1 MAGPGQVRFPGEDK
15 RRKLRMKGIKKAS
28 DSIQKRLRKN
38 LDALLDDPS
47 SILPTRHPKGVF
59 PRRDPLKKT
68 QKEVQRVTDKRNNL
82 KWLQRRMR
90 KRRGDVPARALAG
103 TLAAAHE
110 ETFDTVSIFQNPAY
124 GRHSFV
130 RRGMAAPTDLASM
143 QNFHDIPLRLLLWRD
158 HAKAGIWFFG
168 SRAEI
173 VCTGTKPLIPD
184 GWIDEGLKQ
193 TPINLQ
199 KDGRV
204 WFTSGLTPKEV
215 EERKQTK
222 DGWIRFEFNDGTLL
236 GISAASLQSIEESLI
251 GGISL
256 RMLPPKI
263 SAVAEIEWIWAPEGW
278 GDDREISKEMEEAGQ
293 EVLTAWTDLTLK
305 DKDVVERLK
314 GAVTNSIDEGFV
326 LGTMWFE
333 EFEEGISAIEG
344 TDLEKEAI
352 QCALSNIK
360 AGLHVRRDGVAL
372 DSPDDVIRLEMRAGH
387 DILISLWDDWG
398 HTILE
403 EMFGIEGEKAD
414 DIHAKQMKRKQGFN
428 AFLKGLSKDRQATSK
443 LEALPWNNTVLPSP
457 LDLLHDLVRKGHT
470 DGLGRTISM
479 VRKRK
484 VINDAAMGWA
494 WLVAHDRD
502 GSEAWR
508 FEQVARDKGGDWARA
523 VSDLWQV
530 SEILIAGNGKKS
542 DYIDAMGKVA
552 AAASLQ
558 TDLPDDE

>member
-1 MAGPGQVRFPGEDK
+1 MAGPGQVRFPGQDK

-28 DSIQKRLRKN
+28 DAIQKRLRKN
-38 LDALLDDPS
+38 LDTLLDDPS

-68 QKEVQRVTDKRNNL
+68 QKEVQRVADKRNNL

-103 TLAAAHE
+103 SLAAAHE
-110 ETFDTVSIFQNPAY
+110 ESFDTVSIFQNPVY

-173 VCTGTKPLIPD
+173 MCTGTKPLIPD
-184 GWIDEGLKQ
+184 GWINEGLKRA
-193 TPINLQ
+193 PIDLEE
-199 KDGRV
+199 KDGI
-204 WFTSGLTPKEV
+204 WFTSGLTAKDV
-215 EERKQTK
+215 EERRQNEH
-222 DGWIRFEFNDGTLL
+222 GWIRFEFNDGTLL

-263 SAVAEIEWIWAPEGW
+263 SAVAEIEWVWSPDGWPDERDAPDGM
-278 GDDREISKEMEEAGQ
+278 DDAVQEIL
-293 EVLTAWTDLTLK
+293 VAWTDLTLK

-314 GAVTNSIDEGFV
+314 GAVTNSIDEGFI

-333 EFEEGISAIEG
+333 EFEDGISAIEG
-344 TDLEKEAI
+344 TELEKEAI

-372 DSPDDVIRLEMRAGH
+372 DSPDDVIRLEMKAGH
-387 DILISLWDDWG
+387 DILIALWEDWG

-403 EMFGIEGEKAD
+403 EMFGIVDEKAD
-414 DIHAKQMKRKQGFN
+414 DIYAKQMKRKQGFN

-443 LEALPWNNTVLPSP
+443 LEALPWNDASLPSP
-457 LDLLHDLVRKGHT
+457 LDLLHDLVRKAHT
-470 DGLGRTISM
+470 DGLGRTVSM

-484 VINDAAMGWA
+484 VIDEAAMGWA
-494 WLVAHDRD
+494 WLVAHERD

-508 FEQVARDKGGDWARA
+508 FDQVARDKGGDWARA
-523 VSDLWQV
+523 VADLWQV
-530 SEILIAGNGKKS
+530 SMNLISGDGERS
-542 DYIDAMGKVA
+542 DYVEAMKNVA
-552 AAASLQ
+552 NTASIQ
-558 TDLPDDE
+558 SGLPEDD

>member
-1 MAGPGQVRFPGEDK
+1 MAGPGQVRFPGQDK

-28 DSIQKRLRKN
+28 DAIQKRLRKN

-47 SILPTRHPKGVF
+47 SILPTRHPNSVF
-59 PRRDPLKKT
+59 PRRDPLRKT

-110 ETFDTVSIFQNPAY
+110 DVFDTVSIFNNPVY

-143 QNFHDIPLRLLLWRD
+143 QNFHDVPLRLLLWRD
-158 HAKAGIWFFG
+158 HARAGIWFFG
-168 SRAEI
+168 NRDES

-184 GWIDEGLKQ
+184 GWIDAGLKLA
-193 TPINLQ
+193 PIDLEE
-199 KDGRV
+199 KDGV
-204 WFTSGLTPKEV
+204 WFTSGLTAKDV
-215 EERKQTK
+215 EERIQNK
-222 DGWIRFEFNDGTLL
+222 DGWIRFEFNDGTIV

-251 GGISL
+251 GKISL

-263 SAVAEIEWIWAPEGW
+263 SAVAEIEWIWSPDGWPDNRDAPDGMDEAIQ
-278 GDDREISKEMEEAGQ
+278 EILA
-293 EVLTAWTDLTLK
+293 AWTELTLK

-314 GAVTNSIDEGFV
+314 GAVTNSINEGFI

-333 EFEEGISAIEG
+333 EFEDGISAIEG

-372 DSPDDVIRLEMRAGH
+372 DSPDDVIRLEMKAGH
-387 DILISLWDDWG
+387 DILIALWEDWG

-403 EMFGIEGEKAD
+403 EMFGIVGENAD
-414 DIHAKQMKRKQGFN
+414 NIYSKQMKRKQGFN

-443 LEALPWNNTVLPSP
+443 LEALPWNDVVLPSP
-457 LDLLHDLVRKGHT
+457 LDLLHELVRKGHT
-470 DGLGRTISM
+470 DGLGRTVSM

-484 VINDAAMGWA
+484 IIDEAAMGWA
-494 WLVAHDRD
+494 WLVAHERD

-508 FEQVARDKGGDWARA
+508 FDQVARDKGGDWARSVA
-523 VSDLWQV
+523 DLWEV
-530 SEILIAGNGKKS
+530 SMNLISGGGKKS
-542 DYIDAMGKVA
+542 DYIEAMKNVA
-552 AAASLQ
+552 SAASIQ
-558 TDLPDDE
+558 SELPDEE

>member
-1 MAGPGQVRFPGEDK
+1 MAGPGQVRFPGQDK

-28 DSIQKRLRKN
+28 DAIQKRLRKN

-47 SILPTRHPKGVF
+47 SILPTRHPNGVF
-59 PRRDPLKKT
+59 PRRDPLRKT

-110 ETFDTVSIFQNPAY
+110 DVFDTVSIFNNPVY

-143 QNFHDIPLRLLLWRD
+143 QNFHDVPLRLLLWRD
-158 HAKAGIWFFG
+158 HARAGIWFFG
-168 SRAEI
+168 NRDEI

-184 GWIDEGLKQ
+184 GWIDAGLKLA
-193 TPINLQ
+193 PIDLEE
-199 KDGRV
+199 KDGV
-204 WFTSGLTPKEV
+204 WFTSGLTAKDV
-215 EERKQTK
+215 EERIQNK
-222 DGWIRFEFNDGTLL
+222 DGWIRFEFNDGTIL

-251 GGISL
+251 GKISL

-263 SAVAEIEWIWAPEGW
+263 SAVAEIEWIWSPDGWPDNRDAPDGMDEAIQ
-278 GDDREISKEMEEAGQ
+278 EILA
-293 EVLTAWTDLTLK
+293 AWTELTLK

-314 GAVTNSIDEGFV
+314 GAVTNSINEGFI

-333 EFEEGISAIEG
+333 EFEDGISAIEG

-352 QCALSNIK
+352 QCALSNIN

-372 DSPDDVIRLEMRAGH
+372 DSPDDVIRLEMKAGH
-387 DILISLWDDWG
+387 DILIALWEDWG

-403 EMFGIEGEKAD
+403 EMFGIVGENAD
-414 DIHAKQMKRKQGFN
+414 NIYSKQMKRKQGFN

-443 LEALPWNNTVLPSP
+443 LEALPWNDVVLPSP
-457 LDLLHDLVRKGHT
+457 LDLLHELVRKGHT
-470 DGLGRTISM
+470 DGLGRTVSM

-484 VINDAAMGWA
+484 IIDEAAMGWA
-494 WLVAHDRD
+494 WLVAHERD

-508 FEQVARDKGGDWARA
+508 FDQVARDKGGDWARSVA
-523 VSDLWQV
+523 DLWEV
-530 SEILIAGNGKKS
+530 SMDLISGGGKKS
-542 DYIDAMGKVA
+542 DYIEAMKSVA
-552 AAASLQ
+552 SAASIQ
-558 TDLPDDE
+558 SGLPDEE